1 MRGWPPRPR
10 SAAEAWP
17 RSWARWLSAG
27 REVAPNRGR
36 VDGAMSPTVRKAL
49 VGLALAGGIAGVGA
63 GLAYAQTSTTT
74 PPTTSPP
81 TTTAPDRSAPANPA
95 PDDSGRRH

>member
-1 MRGWPPRPR
+1 
-10 SAAEAWP
+10 
-17 RSWARWLSAG
+17 
-27 REVAPNRGR
+27 
-36 VDGAMSPTVRKAL
+36 MSPTVRKAL

-74 PPTTSPP
+74 PPSTSPP

-95 PDDSGRRH
+95 PDDSDSGRRHCDHDRSGGTGDTGDTSNQTSPTAAEI

>member
-1 MRGWPPRPR
+1 
-10 SAAEAWP
+10 
-17 RSWARWLSAG
+17 
-27 REVAPNRGR
+27 
-36 VDGAMSPTVRKAL
+36 MSPTVRKAL

-95 PDDSGRRH
+95 PDDGGRRHCDHDRSGGTGDTGDTSNQTSPTAAEI

>member
-1 MRGWPPRPR
+1 
-10 SAAEAWP
+10 
-17 RSWARWLSAG
+17 
-27 REVAPNRGR
+27 
-36 VDGAMSPTVRKAL
+36 MSPTVRKAL

-81 TTTAPDRSAPANPA
+81 TTTAPDRSAPSNPA
-95 PDDSGRRH
+95 PDDSGRRHCDHDRSGTGDTGDTSNQTSPTAAEI